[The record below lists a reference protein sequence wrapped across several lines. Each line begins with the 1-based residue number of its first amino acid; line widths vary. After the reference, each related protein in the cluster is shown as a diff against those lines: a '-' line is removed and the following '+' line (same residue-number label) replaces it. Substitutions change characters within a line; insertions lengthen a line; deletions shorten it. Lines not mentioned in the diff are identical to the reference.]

1 MALNNVD
8 ELTLEEL
15 EKTLRRIAED
25 CVAQGPGYAQDI
37 VVLRKA
43 LEELGIGHE
52 DLKHQQQLLTAWHDL
67 FRKGILAWGF
77 DVDNPAA
84 PFFHLS
90 ER

>member
-1 MALNNVD
+1 
-8 ELTLEEL
+8 
-15 EKTLRRIAED
+15 
-25 CVAQGPGYAQDI
+25 
-37 VVLRKA
+37 
-43 LEELGIGHE
+43 
-52 DLKHQQQLLTAWHDL
+52 LLTAWHDL